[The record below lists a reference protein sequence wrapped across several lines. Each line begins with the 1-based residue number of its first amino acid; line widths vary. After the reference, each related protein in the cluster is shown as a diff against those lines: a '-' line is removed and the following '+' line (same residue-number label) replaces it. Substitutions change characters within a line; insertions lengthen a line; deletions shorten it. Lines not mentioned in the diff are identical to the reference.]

1 MLVTMELRDTEEVKA
16 LVERAAK
23 YYIKMTSVDNDD
35 DYKFYFDKW
44 LNSTLEIDKYII
56 NALTACQKA
65 LPAQNGAENVS
76 EISGI
81 ENMSVEFEQKEIY
94 AL

>member
-1 MLVTMELRDTEEVKA
+1 
-16 LVERAAK
+16 
-23 YYIKMTSVDNDD
+23 MTTVDNDD

-65 LPAQNGAENVS
+65 LPAQEGIENVS

>member
-1 MLVTMELRDTEEVKA
+1 MTVTMELRDTEEVKA
-16 LVERAAK
+16 LVERAERYYDKMAK
-23 YYIKMTSVDNDD
+23 GNSEE

-44 LNSTLEIDKYII
+44 LNATLDIDKYII
-56 NALTACQKA
+56 NALKACREA
-65 LPAQNGAENVS
+65 LPAQKGAENVS

-81 ENMSVEFEQKEIY
+81 EAMSVEFEQKEIY